1 MPVPSR
7 CLPLLLL
14 TALLVLTSRPADAGQ
29 LAYEGFKLSFPL
41 YASGGAGFTGAW
53 AQGGFNAFASGYSF
67 TGASLCYPRVQTS
80 GGSVSGDAF
89 PSINGIL
96 RRLQQPLGAD
106 NTTVY
111 ISFLLRPEGTLNSGI
126 FNGFFG
132 LTLNGSLGNDLFVG
146 KPGGGLLDRYVIETR
161 GGSGQLASNTETVV
175 GRTALMVV
183 KAQFMPGV
191 DIFTLYTNP
200 LPNRPEPAKGLVK
213 SDIDLGVVSAIG
225 IYSTGAFSIDE
236 IRLGT
241 TYADVLPTSH
251 PGGRDLFEGCDDDDD
266 RDEHHRR

>member
-1 MPVPSR
+1 M
-7 CLPLLLL
+7 L
-14 TALLVLTSRPADAGQ
+14 AGNRLH
-29 LAYEGFKLSFPL
+29 LAWRLKAYHGKKVDIANGVHYE
-41 YASGGAGFTGAW
+41 
-53 AQGGFNAFASGYSF
+53 FNAPAA
-67 TGASLCYPRVQTS
+67 T
-80 GGSVSGDAF
+80 
-89 PSINGIL
+89 
-96 RRLQQPLGAD
+96 
-106 NTTVY
+106 
-111 ISFLLRPEGTLNSGI
+111 
-126 FNGFFG
+126 G
-132 LTLNGSLGNDLFVG
+132 LTFIFDRTTYSSSNVGITWVG

-236 IRLGT
+236 IRIGT

>member
-1 MPVPSR
+1 V
-7 CLPLLLL
+7 CLHRADGDEQPLGDLGVGQPPGHQPHHVQLPGRQVGRRRL
-14 TALLVLTSRPADAGQ
+14 RGRGTELPQQFHGDRRADQG
-29 LAYEGFKLSFPL
+29 LA
-41 YASGGAGFTGAW
+41 
-53 AQGGFNAFASGYSF
+53 
-67 TGASLCYPRVQTS
+67 

-106 NTTVY
+106 NTTAY

-236 IRLGT
+236 IRIGT

-251 PGGRDLFEGCDDDDD
+251 PGGRDLFEGCDDDD